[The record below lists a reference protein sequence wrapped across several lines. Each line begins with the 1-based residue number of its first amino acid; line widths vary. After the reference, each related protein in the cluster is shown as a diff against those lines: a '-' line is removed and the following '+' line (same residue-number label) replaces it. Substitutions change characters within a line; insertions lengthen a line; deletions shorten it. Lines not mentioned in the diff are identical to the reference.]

1 MEVEKYKL
9 NIEREFVRT
18 NSKNEIIDDKFPEVF
33 GDKKKNNFITSDDE
47 NKIFKIITPKENN
60 IYDAYDKF
68 EEITNVVIEELYKL
82 NQNIWPFYT
91 YKTSTEQIKLYTNL
105 NFSLNKSYCEE
116 QNLNFKNI
124 DELYSKIKASI
135 EKNYNIINKIVGDFK
150 IELN

>member
-1 MEVEKYKL
+1 MEISKYKL

-60 IYDAYDKF
+60 IYDAYDKL

-91 YKTSTEQIKLYTNL
+91 YKTSTEQIKLYTNI
-105 NFSLNKSYCEE
+105 NFSLNYM
-116 QNLNFKNI
+116 LV
-124 DELYSKIKASI
+124 
-135 EKNYNIINKIVGDFK
+135 NK
-150 IELN
+150 